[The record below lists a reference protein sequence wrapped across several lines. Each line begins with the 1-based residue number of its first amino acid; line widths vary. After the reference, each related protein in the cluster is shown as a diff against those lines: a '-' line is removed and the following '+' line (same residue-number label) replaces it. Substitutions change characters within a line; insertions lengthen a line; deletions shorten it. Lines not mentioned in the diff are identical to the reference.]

1 MKKSILISIVLLFT
15 IGLSNISYSQQIE
28 LSPEQAKE
36 LAKDAFLFGLPA
48 ILIDIQF
55 DFNSY
60 VTKPEGTKAPVN
72 QFAHFREFV
81 DASNRS
87 IVGFN
92 VDNLYSLASLD
103 LTSEPVILSMPDMGE
118 RYWIMQLIDAWNG
131 VPSAPGSRTHGG
143 KAANYVIVG
152 PNWKGKLPK
161 GMEVL
166 KSPTTIT
173 LIGGRTYC
181 SGPSDYTAVND
192 LQDQYKLTPLSQW
205 GKNYTPPEMVPLKE
219 GFDGTKLVNQQI
231 MMMSPEDFF
240 KNLNRLLVDNPAYKT
255 DKEIL
260 QRIKAIGIEP
270 GADFSLTNFDAEV
283 VTAIHEGYA
292 IGQKE
297 MMAGL
302 SHLGDRV
309 NNWSLTYDMGRFGTR
324 YAYRATWTLVGVG
337 GNVLEDAFY
346 PNTPIDSE
354 GNAFDGANNYTLTFE
369 KGEVPPAIAFW
380 SLTMYDGESYL
391 VDNEI
396 DRYAI
401 GDRSGMKY
409 GEDGSL
415 TIYMQHES
423 PGNDNESNWLPCP
436 PSGIFRIAL
445 RLYTPEQRVID
456 KEWAP
461 PAVVK
466 SNK

>member
-1 MKKSILISIVLLFT
+1 MKKLILISIVAILT
-15 IGLSNISYSQQIE
+15 IGLSFTSCQQNE
-28 LSPEQAKE
+28 LSPEQAKD

-60 VTKPEGTKAPVN
+60 VTQPEAGKAPVN
-72 QFAHFREFV
+72 QFANFREFV

-103 LTSEPVILSMPDMGE
+103 LKTEPVILSMPDMGD

-131 VPSAPGSRTHGG
+131 VPAAPGSRTHGG
-143 KAANYVIVG
+143 AAANYVIVG
-152 PNWKGKLPK
+152 PNWKGDLPE

-181 SGPSDYTAVND
+181 SGPSDYEAVNA
-192 LQDQYKLTPLSQW
+192 LMDQYKLTPLSQW
-205 GKNYTPPEMVPLKE
+205 GKDYTPPKMVPLKE

-231 MMMSPEDFF
+231 MGMSVEQYF
-240 KNLNRLLVDNPAYKT
+240 KTLNRLLVDNPPYAS
-255 DKEIL
+255 DSEL
-260 QRIKAIGIEP
+260 MERIKSLGIKS
-270 GADFSLTNFDAEV
+270 GADFSLSTFDSEV
-283 VTAIHEGYA
+283 VKAIQEGYA
-292 IGQKE
+292 LGQKE

-302 SHLGDRV
+302 SNLGESV

-324 YAYRATWTLVGVG
+324 YAYRASWTFIGVG
-337 GNVLEDAFY
+337 GNLLEDAFY

-354 GNAFDGANNYTLTFE
+354 GNTFDGANNYTIRFK
-369 KGEVPPAIAFW
+369 KGEEPPALAFW
-380 SLTMYDGESYL
+380 SLTMYDAESFL

-396 DRYAI
+396 NRYAI

-409 GEDGSL
+409 GDDGSL

-423 PGNDNESNWLPCP
+423 PGKDKESNWLPS
-436 PSGIFRIAL
+436 PSSGVFRIAL

-466 SNK
+466 SEN

>member
-1 MKKSILISIVLLFT
+1 MKNSILISIVLLLI
-15 IGLSNISYSQQIE
+15 IGLSNNSCSQQTE
-28 LSPEQAKE
+28 LSPEQAKV

-60 VTKPEGTKAPVN
+60 VTTPEGAKAPVN

-103 LTSEPVILSMPDMGE
+103 LTKEPVILSMPDMGD

-131 VPSAPGSRTHGG
+131 VPAAPGSRSHGG
-143 KAANYVIVG
+143 KAADYVIVG
-152 PNWKGKLPK
+152 PNWKGELPK

-166 KSPTTIT
+166 KTPTTIT

-181 SGPSDYTAVND
+181 SGTSDYAAVNA

-205 GKNYTPPEMVPLKE
+205 GKNYSPPEMVPLKE

-231 MMMSPEDFF
+231 MMMSEEEYF
-240 KNLNRLLVDNPAYKT
+240 KKLNQLLVDNPPYET
-255 DKEIL
+255 DAAMMKKIEL
-260 QRIKAIGIEP
+260 LGIKP
-270 GADFSLTNFDAEV
+270 GADFSMSNFDSEV
-283 VTAIHEGYA
+283 VTAIKEGVA
-292 IGQKE
+292 LGKKE
-297 MMAGL
+297 MMAGI
-302 SHLGDRV
+302 SNLGESV

-324 YAYRATWTLVGVG
+324 YAYRASWTLVGVG
-337 GNVLEDAFY
+337 GNLLEDAFY

-354 GNAFDGANNYTLTFE
+354 GNAFDGANNYTLTFK

-380 SLTMYDGESYL
+380 SLTMYDAESFL

-396 DRYAI
+396 NRYAV
-401 GDRSGMKY
+401 GDRSGMKN
-409 GEDGSL
+409 GDDGSL
-415 TIYMQHES
+415 TIYIQHES
-423 PGNDNESNWLPCP
+423 PGKDKESNWLPCP
-436 PSGIFRIAL
+436 PSGLFRIAL

-456 KEWAP
+456 KEWTS
-461 PAVVK
+461 PAVEK
-466 SNK
+466 SKN